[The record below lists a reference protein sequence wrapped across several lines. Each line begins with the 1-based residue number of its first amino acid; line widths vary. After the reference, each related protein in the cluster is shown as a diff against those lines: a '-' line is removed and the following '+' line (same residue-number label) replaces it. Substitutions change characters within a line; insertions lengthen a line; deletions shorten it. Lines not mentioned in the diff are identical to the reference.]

1 MPQKPEQVLNTLKSG
16 KIAPIYFLQGDET
29 YFIDLISD
37 FIEKHALPDHE
48 KGFNQIVCYGK
59 DLNVGTLLTQARR
72 FPMMAEKQVIIVKE
86 AQDIVDLGREEAQ
99 KLLESYV
106 EKPLP
111 STILVLNHK
120 HKTLDGRKSLAKTLD
135 KSAVFVD
142 SKKLYDNKI
151 PEWITSY
158 LKEKGFAIHPAA
170 TQMLADYIGNDL
182 SRLSN
187 EIDKLLINCKD
198 KKEITAD
205 LVQQYVGISKE
216 YNMFELQKALTNK
229 DIIKANQ
236 IILYFEAN
244 AKSNPVIVII
254 ATLFTFFC
262 KLLVSHESSDKSE
275 AGLAK
280 TLGVNP
286 FFVKEYQQA
295 MRVYPLMKIIHVIHY
310 LRIADL
316 QAKGVD
322 SGQMTEGQILK
333 ELIYKILH

>member
-1 MPQKPEQVLNTLKSG
+1 MPQKPELVLASLKSR
-16 KIAPIYFLQGDET
+16 KFAPVYFLQGEET

-37 FIEKHALPDHE
+37 FIEKHALPEHE

-59 DLNVGTLLTQARR
+59 DSTVGTLLTQARR

-86 AQDIVDLGREEAQ
+86 AQDITDLGREEAQ

-106 EKPLP
+106 ERPLS

-120 HKTLDGRKSLAKTLD
+120 HKTLDGRKSLAKILD
-135 KSAVFVD
+135 KHAVLVE
-142 SKKLYDNKI
+142 SKKLYDNKL
-151 PEWITSY
+151 PEWITAY

-170 TQMLADYIGNDL
+170 TQMLADSIGNDL

-187 EIDKLLINCKD
+187 EIDKLLINCKGT
-198 KKEITAD
+198 KEISTD

-229 DIIKANQ
+229 DILKANQ
-236 IILYFEAN
+236 IIQYFEAN
-244 AKSNPVIVII
+244 PKSNPAIVVI

-280 TLGVNP
+280 TLGINP

-295 MRVYPLMKIIHVIHY
+295 LRMYPLMKVIHVIHY
-310 LRIADL
+310 LRVADL